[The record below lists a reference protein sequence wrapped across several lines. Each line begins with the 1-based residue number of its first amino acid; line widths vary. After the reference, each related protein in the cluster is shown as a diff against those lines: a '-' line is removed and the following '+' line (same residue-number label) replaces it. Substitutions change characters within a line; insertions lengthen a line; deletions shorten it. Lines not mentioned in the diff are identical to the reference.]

1 MKNLKWL
8 LVLAALV
15 VMPFASQAQVY
26 GTNTVT
32 LAWDASPSLDIT
44 NYCVY
49 YGNNAGGPYPL
60 KKNASTALTTSVSTL
75 TNGVSYYFVATA
87 QDKWGLESDFSNEV
101 TYTVPRLK
109 PVPPGQLRKT
119 NP

>member
-15 VMPFASQAQVY
+15 VMPFASQAQIY
-26 GTNTVT
+26 GTNTVG

-44 NYCVY
+44 NYCIY
-49 YGNNAGGPYPL
+49 YGTSTGTYPL
-60 KKNASTALTTSVSTL
+60 KKNAGTALMTTVTGL
-75 TNGVSYYFVATA
+75 TNGVAYHFVATA
-87 QDKWGLESDFSNEV
+87 QDKWGMESDFSNEV
-101 TYTVPRLK
+101 TYTVPRIK

-119 NP
+119 GP